1 MGADSEDCRLTEPTS
16 GIPLGPASPRSGVV
30 EALQLGSRG
39 VHDVGRGAHIG
50 CRAGAA
56 ITTTTTTASFRI
68 RMRHYA
74 DVPRL
79 RRVGGQGGSAL
90 EVTCS
95 VPTFEEG
102 AVAVTVTVVVVV
114 VVVAVVVRG
123 GERGAK
129 GAGGCGKTRSCSS
142 GALLE
147 ACLRWLAARASLRGP
162 DLASPRAAKP
172 AR

>member
-1 MGADSEDCRLTEPTS
+1 VGADSEDCGLTEPTS
-16 GIPLGPASPRSGVV
+16 GIPLGPASPGSGVV

-56 ITTTTTTASFRI
+56 ITTTTTASFRI

-79 RRVGGQGGSAL
+79 RRVGGQGESVL

-95 VPTFEEG
+95 V
-102 AVAVTVTVVVVV
+102 
-114 VVVAVVVRG
+114 RSRR
-123 GERGAK
+123 ERW
-129 GAGGCGKTRSCSS
+129 R
-142 GALLE
+142 
-147 ACLRWLAARASLRGP
+147 
-162 DLASPRAAKP
+162 
-172 AR
+172 